1 MGRLNEEA
9 IVSVILKYYHDLQAA
24 YIFGSSVAEGGEPA
38 GDVDIALLLPPES
51 AKRAGNLLT
60 SRCGYELGN
69 LLKKNVDLLNARL
82 VSTVFQKEIIAG
94 GKVVYCGDRYARE
107 EFEMLVLS
115 FYQKLNEERSG
126 ILEAF
131 YKSKRAYPV

>member
-1 MGRLNEEA
+1 MRMNEEM
-9 IVSVILKYYHDLQAA
+9 IVSVILKHYSDLQAA
-24 YIFGSSVAEGGEPA
+24 YIFGSAAAEGGGPA

-51 AKRAGNLLT
+51 AKRAGNLLA
-60 SRCGYELGN
+60 SRCVYELGS
-69 LLKKNVDLLNARL
+69 LLKKDVDLLNARL
-82 VSTVFQKEIIAG
+82 VTTVFQKEIIAG
-94 GKVVYCGDRYARE
+94 GKVIYSGDAYARE

-115 FYQKLNEERSG
+115 YYQKLNEERKG